1 MIGTG
6 LLNEEFSSCR
16 ACPDTHRPAPIA
28 EDPVE
33 AFAWFS
39 AAADQGVPG
48 AEEEKEFVAGRMDR
62 DQALRAG
69 KLSRSYWARYVAAI
83 MR

>member
-1 MIGTG
+1 MCDAGV
-6 LLNEEFSSCR
+6 
-16 ACPDTHRPAPIA
+16 P

-39 AAADQGVPG
+39 AAAEQGVPG
-48 AEEEKEFVAGRMDR
+48 AKEEKEFVANRMGR